1 MIVSLPLYSNTDG
14 SKPTKNN
21 PIIQKS
27 GKSFPAIHPFNFI
40 QGAKVYVQHTIS
52 LSKSRFGIQNLQWN
66 DAADIIPIG
75 GVIYYVSHA
84 RIFLLNCYEV
94 KNSNIKIDEMRI
106 KLCI

>member
-1 MIVSLPLYSNTDG
+1 MGANQR
-14 SKPTKNN
+14 K
-21 PIIQKS
+21 IIQLYKKS

-75 GVIYYVSHA
+75 GVIYYLSHA

>member
-1 MIVSLPLYSNTDG
+1 MGANQR
-14 SKPTKNN
+14 K
-21 PIIQKS
+21 IIQLYKKS

-75 GVIYYVSHA
+75 GVIY
-84 RIFLLNCYEV
+84 
-94 KNSNIKIDEMRI
+94 
-106 KLCI
+106 